1 MSESR
6 KIYDITFKKMFRLSG
21 RMLIRFVNKVFEKN
35 FPLDAEVKFLDPNS
49 EDEENEILE
58 KDIYFEICGE
68 RFQIEAQS
76 YWDDM
81 MFRLFEYAVS
91 DHRKSYTKTDAYH
104 AVYRMPK
111 QAVVFLKSKSK
122 RRNKLF
128 IKLILP
134 DDQEVEYSVNAVRA
148 LGYTPQELAENDL
161 EILLPFQIIRMY
173 NRVND
178 YDSYTDKKK
187 DKFLHDFE
195 NMCRDIRNTMDSL
208 LTNGS
213 ITNDEYREMLNIIK
227 SLKAY
232 LYSSIDDISKKG
244 ADSMLNEKIIL
255 WDDRIRAE
263 AVAETEDKKSKQ
275 LAEMMINDQ
284 KPVDEI
290 ERYTG
295 LDATTLKSIAQSI
308 GKTLVI

>member
-1 MSESR
+1 MSENR
-6 KIYDITFKKMFRLSG
+6 KIYDVTFKRMFRLSN
-21 RMLIRFVNKVFEKN
+21 RMLIKFVNKVFEKN
-35 FPLDAEVKFLDPNS
+35 FPLDAEVKFLDPGS

-91 DHRKSYTKTDAYH
+91 NPRKNYDKTDAYH

-111 QAVVFLKSKSK
+111 QAVVFLKGKSRK
-122 RRNKLF
+122 HNKLY

-134 DDQEVEYSVNAVRA
+134 DEQEVEYSVNAVRA

-173 NRVND
+173 NRVNG
-178 YDSYTDKKK
+178 YTSHTDKKK

-244 ADSMLNEKIIL
+244 ADYMLNEKIIL

-263 AVAETEDKKSKQ
+263 TEDKKNKQ